1 MNQVTRAELKR
12 RAKAYMAGNMGILM
26 LCMVIVFAVTGAVSG
41 LTGLLS
47 EKVPQFSLVGMVL
60 NLAVSAPFTLGIAAV
75 YMQTA
80 KDGTAEIG
88 TLFSGFSRI
97 VDAVVVIFL
106 INLFTG
112 LWMLLFIVPG
122 IIKSIGWSQTYYIM
136 AEHPEIKPKDAMDI
150 SAEIMGGHK
159 GEYFVLQLSFILWYL
174 LGIVTCGIG
183 MLYVV
188 PYVMSTQVQF
198 YVEVSKDYPFDME

>member
-97 VDAVVVIFL
+97 VDAVVVTF
-106 INLFTG
+106 FDQP
-112 LWMLLFIVPG
+112 VYG
-122 IIKSIGWSQTYYIM
+122 I
-136 AEHPEIKPKDAMDI
+136 MDVVI
-150 SAEIMGGHK
+150 YRARD
-159 GEYFVLQLSFILWYL
+159 YQVYR
-174 LGIVTCGIG
+174 
-183 MLYVV
+183 VV
-188 PYVMSTQVQF
+188 PDLLYYGRTPGDQTEGCHGYF
-198 YVEVSKDYPFDME
+198 CGDHERA